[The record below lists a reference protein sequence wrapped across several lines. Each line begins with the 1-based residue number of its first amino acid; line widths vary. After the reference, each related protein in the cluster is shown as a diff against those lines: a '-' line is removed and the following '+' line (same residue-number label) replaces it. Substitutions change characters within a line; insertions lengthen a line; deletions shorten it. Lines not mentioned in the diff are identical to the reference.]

1 METSMRPFP
10 QTQPFHRIELTLTI
24 ANQTLPTTILDF
36 FDVQNDFTH
45 YVTALIPS
53 PPHIS
58 LVSPQITLTL
68 HIYSAPNWTKDTLE
82 EPIDRYLGLEHP
94 PAWLMKW
101 VINSELYRYQ
111 PSATERITLTRL
123 GFLRPVRPS
132 RRHYLYSL
140 YSDDD
145 DVVLFPTR
153 LEATL
158 TRRAWLRAGA
168 NDVSDVHPHDLTS
181 WVTTR
186 TRQLHRT
193 TPSAQRHS

>member
-1 METSMRPFP
+1 MRPFP
-10 QTQPFHRIELTLTI
+10 QTQPFHHIELTLTI

-58 LVSPQITLTL
+58 LVSPQVTMTL
-68 HIYSAPNWTKDTLE
+68 HIYSVPNWTKGTLE
-82 EPIDRYLGLEHP
+82 EPIDLYLGLEHP

-101 VINSELYRYQ
+101 AINSVLYRYQ
-111 PSATERITLTRL
+111 SSATERITLTKL

-132 RRHYLYSL
+132 RRHCLYSL

-168 NDVSDVHPHDLTS
+168 NDVSDVHPHDLPS
-181 WVTTR
+181 WVTTH

>member
-1 METSMRPFP
+1 MRPFP

-94 PAWLMKW
+94 
-101 VINSELYRYQ
+101 
-111 PSATERITLTRL
+111 
-123 GFLRPVRPS
+123 
-132 RRHYLYSL
+132 
-140 YSDDD
+140 
-145 DVVLFPTR
+145 
-153 LEATL
+153 
-158 TRRAWLRAGA
+158 
-168 NDVSDVHPHDLTS
+168 
-181 WVTTR
+181 
-186 TRQLHRT
+186 
-193 TPSAQRHS
+193 QRG